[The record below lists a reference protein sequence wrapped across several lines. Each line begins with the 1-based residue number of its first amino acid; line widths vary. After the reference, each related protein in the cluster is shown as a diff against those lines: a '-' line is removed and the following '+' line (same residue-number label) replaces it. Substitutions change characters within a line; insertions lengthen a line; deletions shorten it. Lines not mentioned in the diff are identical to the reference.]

1 MNVSVPRPYLP
12 LSRFQ
17 QLRTRDPDQARE
29 VVGDVFCPHRLTSL
43 DGARR
48 FDTRFHAAAAGRV
61 SLCYLDYGGR
71 VHIAPEAQGTFY
83 LLLIPLA
90 GRAELADGPLR
101 AAYGP
106 GAAGVP
112 PVDRGYTIRVG
123 AGSPHLV
130 VRIVRE
136 HLERHLRGMLG
147 RRVAEPVRFDLGMD
161 MAAPALR
168 SWRRVLD
175 LLLDEI
181 DDGGRIPLHPLAMR
195 DMERLLLTRLLLG
208 QPHNHSALLHEP
220 PRDAPPRA
228 IRMAAELIEA
238 HAGEE
243 LTVEDIAEAVGVGIR
258 ALQAGFRRHL
268 DSTPTRF
275 LRETRL
281 RRVRQELTA
290 ADPATTKVTDVAARW
305 GFVHPGHFS
314 VSYRRRYGEPP
325 SATLRR

>member
-1 MNVSVPRPYLP
+1 MSVPRPHLP

-17 QLRTRDPDQARE
+17 QIRTRDLDQARE
-29 VVGDVFCPHRLTSL
+29 VVGDMFCPHRLTAL
-43 DGARR
+43 DGTPA
-48 FDTRFHAAAAGRV
+48 FDTRFHAAVAGRV

-71 VHIAPEAQGTFY
+71 VHIAPEAQRTFY
-83 LLLIPLA
+83 LVLIPLA
-90 GRAELADGPLR
+90 GHAELGDGRLR

-112 PVDRGYTIRVG
+112 PVDRGYTIRVA

-136 HLERHLRGMLG
+136 QLERHLRGMLG
-147 RRVAEPVRFDLGMD
+147 RRLPEPVRFGLGMD
-161 MAAPALR
+161 MADPALR
-168 SWRRVLD
+168 SWRRVVD
-175 LLLDEI
+175 LLLDEM
-181 DDGGRIPLHPLAMR
+181 DGGGRIPQHPLAMR
-195 DMERLLLTRLLLG
+195 DLERLLLSQLLLG
-208 QPHNHSALLHEP
+208 QPHNYSALLREP
-220 PRDAPPRA
+220 PRDAPPKA
-228 IRMAAELIEA
+228 IRVAAELIEA

-243 LTVEDIAEAVGVGIR
+243 LTVEDIAEAVGIGVR

-275 LRETRL
+275 LRDIRL
-281 RRVRQELTA
+281 RRVRQELAA

-314 VSYRRRYGEPP
+314 VYYRRRFGEPP